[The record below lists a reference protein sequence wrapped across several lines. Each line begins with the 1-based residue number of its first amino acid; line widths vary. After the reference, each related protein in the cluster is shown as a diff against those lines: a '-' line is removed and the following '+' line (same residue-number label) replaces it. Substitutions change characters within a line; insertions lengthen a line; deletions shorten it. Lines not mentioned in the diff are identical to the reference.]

1 MVIKLS
7 EFILKWDFKVF
18 KIKGEAKSPTTNKT
32 GYIKNQKDQ
41 INGKPGENVNMYTF
55 KMLQKIVKY

>member
-7 EFILKWDFKVF
+7 ESILKWDFKVF
-18 KIKGEAKSPTTNKT
+18 MIKGEAKSPTTSKT
-32 GYIKNQKDQ
+32 GYIKNLKDQ
-41 INGKPGENVNMYTF
+41 INGGENVNMYTF